1 MTLHRSASQPA
12 KNTGSQFACQ
22 LLEAGRPRYVV
33 VRFKHKGIEAYDI
46 ATKATEFSF
55 LLDETQLDLEAGPRP
70 GTTGFCVVHM
80 LSSKSYH
87 LVGPSKTVSGMLETY
102 VATKDTPS
110 EEQRVPTYRYRSK
123 KPTNMGELRSVQSLP
138 GNLSPSMRLSI
149 PQTRDAASSPMVPLA
164 KDLPEDYDGSAPS
177 EELTPQKNSEPAPGD
192 VSGDLET
199 LENEV
204 SELSS
209 ELEQLKAERDDL
221 RSTEVCRVRVTQGR
235 TTVRGVH
242 SSAVAGVSSGTTRFR
257 VFPDR

>member
-1 MTLHRSASQPA
+1 
-12 KNTGSQFACQ
+12 
-22 LLEAGRPRYVV
+22 
-33 VRFKHKGIEAYDI
+33 
-46 ATKATEFSF
+46 
-55 LLDETQLDLEAGPRP
+55 
-70 GTTGFCVVHM
+70 
-80 LSSKSYH
+80 
-87 LVGPSKTVSGMLETY
+87 
-102 VATKDTPS
+102 
-110 EEQRVPTYRYRSK
+110 
-123 KPTNMGELRSVQSLP
+123 
-138 GNLSPSMRLSI
+138 MRLSI

-242 SSAVAGVSSGTTRFR
+242 SSAVAGSGLVRENETIKRQLKELATTTEELEERLKQPPPSLPTTHHDDDGVDQILLQLFVPTSHCSVKCSTLPSVGGFDSGYHLHMCVR
-257 VFPDR
+257 ELSC